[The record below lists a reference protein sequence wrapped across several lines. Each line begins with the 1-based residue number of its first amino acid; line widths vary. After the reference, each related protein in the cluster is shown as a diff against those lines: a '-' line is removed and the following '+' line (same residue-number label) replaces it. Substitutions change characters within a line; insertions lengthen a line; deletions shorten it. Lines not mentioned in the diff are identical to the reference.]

1 MLHNTTEALEGVIVD
16 TVNGGLGYRNHTLP
30 ENLPLGGLWSEEITW
45 IEPRTECVDTNLTF
59 EFSMGNDKL
68 NYSKVELVDNGGFAN
83 SERSL
88 PYPDQTELSQDP
100 DLSIRALHGA
110 FASVAL
116 MMFYFNVSY
125 PNNTGPR
132 NTSLGRRFT
141 IQESWTSDLYSMEL
155 GTILSPKFIRTTT
168 ADYQNFSSN
177 TPASVQAKLGVSS
190 SDWGIAEDLCQGTTG
205 KREPNIS
212 LVHVRCGFLYGAP
225 QPLFPEDPRIFQPQS
240 RWKQSLYVCASGVRA
255 SIKRV
260 DFMVNGTATLDDLRI
275 TGVNDKIYEDNASKP
290 LWGLEKTYVSSFDA
304 SPIWGIIDNRFEHA
318 PDLHTL
324 RAEKFWIPT
333 SGSSFSG
340 VTVGNSDNLAS
351 ASAIA
356 SGLQSVYGSTSGM
369 ASLGLDG
376 YSGENNMAL
385 FQYWQTLSKS
395 PSTANKIINLI
406 YTELLATATVGTKSA
421 IISSNDGLGSN
432 TRNRVAMYERR
443 LQYKIVYAI
452 PAFIVLVII
461 VLVSLALLCSLLTR
475 FSRKK
480 FSTLLNQTS
489 TGRVVTN
496 LVYPGLG
503 VQTANTKDWAHAAG
517 HVELE
522 YPFTKQATMK
532 MPKEKESE

>member
-1 MLHNTTEALEGVIVD
+1 MLHNTTEALEGIIVD

-30 ENLPLGGLWSEEITW
+30 ENLPLGGRWSEEITW

-68 NYSKVELVDNGGFAN
+68 NYSKVELVDNGGFVY

-88 PYPDQTELSQDP
+88 PYPEQTELSQDP

-110 FASVAL
+110 FASVSL

-132 NTSLGRRFT
+132 NTSLGRRFA
-141 IQESWTSDLYSMEL
+141 IEESWTSDLYSMQL
-155 GTILSPKFIRTTT
+155 GTILSPKFLRTTT
-168 ADYQNFSSN
+168 TEYQSFSSN
-177 TPASVQAKLGVSS
+177 TTDSVQARLGVSS
-190 SDWGIAEDLCQGTTG
+190 SDWDDAERLCQGTTG

-240 RWKQSLYVCASGVRA
+240 RWKQSLYVCASGARA
-255 SIKRV
+255 SVKTV
-260 DFMVNGTATLDDLRI
+260 DFTVNGTATLDNLRI
-275 TGVNDKIYEDNASKP
+275 TGVSDKIYKDNASKP
-290 LWGLEKTYVSSFDA
+290 LWGLEKTYMSSFDA
-304 SPIWGIIDNRFEHA
+304 SPLWGIIDNRFENA

-340 VTVGNSDNLAS
+340 IENSVSDNLAS
-351 ASAIA
+351 ANAIA
-356 SGLQSVYGSTSGM
+356 SGLQSVYGSTAGI

-376 YSGENNMAL
+376 YSGANNMAL
-385 FQYWQTLSKS
+385 FQYWQELSKS
-395 PSTANKIINLI
+395 PPTSNKIINLI
-406 YTELLATATVGTKSA
+406 YTELLATGTVGTKSA
-421 IISSNDGLGSN
+421 ITSSNGGRGGN
-432 TRNRVAMYERR
+432 TRNRVAVYERK

-452 PAFIVLVII
+452 PAFIVLVILL
-461 VLVSLALLCSLLTR
+461 LVSLAFLFSLLSH
-475 FSRKK
+475 FSAKK
-480 FSTLLNQTS
+480 FSTLLDQTS
-489 TGRVVTN
+489 LGRVVTN
-496 LVYPGLG
+496 LVYPELG

-517 HVELE
+517 AVELE
-522 YPFTKQATMK
+522 YPFTKQETMG
-532 MPKEKESE
+532 MLKEQESE